1 VVDTAV
7 VGRPDGPPGM
17 GNFLIKVG
25 RRPGVPVHVDLTRAE
40 LSAGV
45 HDTNKRWTT
54 PRTSPAAA
62 VGIPVPRAGL

>member
-1 VVDTAV
+1 
-7 VGRPDGPPGM
+7 M

-40 LSAGV
+40 LTAGV

-54 PRTSPAAA
+54 SARTHPTAT